1 MKYFAENIEHYLQQ
15 YVSAEIESKVWG
27 EYQKNKT
34 SKEKG
39 DTLLKVRKER
49 EKISA
54 AIMARIKGLDLD
66 YMIPREAVLPITR
79 TEVNL
84 TEFKRLGLDESKM
97 QQQTTGSRTNEQ
109 ILNSIK

>member
-1 MKYFAENIEHYLQQ
+1 
-15 YVSAEIESKVWG
+15 
-27 EYQKNKT
+27 
-34 SKEKG
+34 
-39 DTLLKVRKER
+39 
-49 EKISA
+49 
-54 AIMARIKGLDLD
+54 MARIKGLDLD
-66 YMIPREAVLPITR
+66 YMIPREAVLHITR